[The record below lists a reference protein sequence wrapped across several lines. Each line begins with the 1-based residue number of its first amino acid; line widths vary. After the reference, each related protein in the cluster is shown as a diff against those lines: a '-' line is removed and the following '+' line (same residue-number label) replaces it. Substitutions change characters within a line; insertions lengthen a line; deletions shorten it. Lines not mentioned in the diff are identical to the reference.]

1 MKKVLLFSI
10 LCCLGN
16 VIFAQNYTLKNAHSH
31 NDYEHQQPFYQA
43 FGLGFGSIEA
53 DVYLQK
59 DEIFVS
65 HEVKDIH
72 PSRTFRKLYL
82 EPILREASINSN
94 GIRPFQLL
102 IDLKTEGVST
112 LTALQKQ
119 LQPYR
124 QYFDRKNNPNAI
136 QIVVSG
142 ERPAPSTWA
151 QFDEIFYFDG
161 RDNETYPT
169 DLQWRVPM
177 ISASFRDFS
186 KWNGLGRLPANEYKR
201 LEAFV
206 SKWHAAQKTVRF
218 WGAPD
223 NRTAYISFIKLGM
236 DWIGTDHL
244 EQLSEYLQKLPNN
257 LSLVKPTHE
266 AYYPTFKSDGIQKK
280 SKNVILLIGDGM
292 GIAQIY
298 AGFTGNKGDLN
309 VFRMKQ
315 IGLSKTSSADN
326 YNTDSAAGATAMAT
340 GQKTNN
346 RYLSVDTKGDSIATL
361 PEVLNRYKIPSGVV
375 VAEEITGATPAGFYA
390 HQPERSWSSEII
402 KDLLKSPIKLAI
414 GGGNTL
420 ISEAQKKANPSTL
433 FLNDLSQLNPAN
445 PSKAIVLVQDSL
457 VKPKQKGRGEY
468 LSQAFDKAIAQLST
482 SKDGFFLMVEGSQID
497 HGGHANQLPFVVDE
511 MIDFDKVIGKAMAF
525 ADKNG
530 ETTIIVT
537 ADHETG
543 GLTLHDGNFMT
554 GKLEGSFATPDH
566 TGIPVMV
573 FSYGPNS
580 TLFQGFYEN
589 NTIFN
594 KILQCFGK
602 GK

>member
-1 MKKVLLFSI
+1 MKKILLFSI

-16 VIFAQNYTLKNAHSH
+16 VFFAQTYTLKNAHSH

-65 HEVKDIH
+65 HEAKDIT
-72 PSRTFRKLYL
+72 PTRTFRKLYL
-82 EPILREASINSN
+82 EPILREASLNPN

-124 QYFDRKNNPNAI
+124 QYFDKKNNPNAI

-161 RDNETYPT
+161 RDKETYPT

-177 ISASFRDFS
+177 ISASFREFS

-206 SKWHAAQKTVRF
+206 TKWHSAHKTVRF

-223 NRTAYISFIKLGM
+223 NRTAYTTFIKLGM

-257 LSLVKPTHE
+257 LSLVKTTHE

-292 GIAQIY
+292 GIAQMY

-315 IGLSKTSSADN
+315 VGLSKTNSVDN
-326 YNTDSAAGATAMAT
+326 FHTDSAAGATAMAT

-420 ISEAQKKANPSTL
+420 ISDAQKKANPTTL

-543 GLTLHDGNFMT
+543 GLTLHDGNFNT
-554 GKLEGSFATPDH
+554 GQLEGNFATPDH